1 MNRISLLVRRSFNI
15 GGPIAA
21 AVLATWMLGGC
32 GGKQQLTEATA
43 TVAVEGDVDSF
54 NPLFAEEI
62 VSGEINDLIFPRLVT
77 SDFDA
82 ARGELKFS
90 PFLASSWEYSNDSRD
105 ITFHLRNVRWSDGV
119 RVTARDV
126 QLSFELYGD
135 TAVASIRQAVVQ
147 NFRRTKGK
155 LDIANAVEP
164 LNDSTVVVH
173 FEKGSPSQLFDL
185 GVPLVPTHIFGM
197 IPRKELRTHPINKK
211 PVTCGPFALAH
222 WSPMQE
228 VVLERSRN
236 FGAPFTPKLSK
247 LIFKILPDYRSR
259 IAQLESGEVDVVSG
273 LRVEDT
279 NIASRNPNITI
290 VSTVGRDY
298 DLLGWNNLDP
308 DAWSKSNGGTIAPH
322 KLFGSATV
330 RRALTMAINRESIV
344 KAYLKQH
351 GQAASGGVS
360 PLFKWA
366 FNDRL
371 KPLPFD
377 NAQAATL
384 LAREGWRDSNGDG
397 VLDKNGVSLAFAM
410 KLASGN
416 QLRDAIAVLVQ
427 QQLREIKI
435 EMRIEQVERATF
447 WNDLMQRKYDA
458 WFAGFSVPL
467 QMQLDD
473 LWSSD
478 LRKYPFNLVGFRN
491 PRVDEIL
498 TATKTLTRESDGA
511 ALWHEFQTIVAREQ
525 PCTFLF
531 WINNIVGVN
540 SRIEGTQVGIL
551 GATHKAWEWS
561 IKQR

>member
-1 MNRISLLVRRSFNI
+1 MNYVSLPVRRSVCL
-15 GGPIAA
+15 GGLVAA
-21 AVLATWMLGGC
+21 AVATWMLGGC
-32 GGKQQLTEATA
+32 GGKQKLTEATA
-43 TVAVEGDVDSF
+43 TIAVEGDVDSF

-62 VSGEINDLIFPRLVT
+62 VSGEINDLLFPRLVT

-82 ARGELKFS
+82 ARGALQFV
-90 PFLASSWEYSNDSRD
+90 PFLASSWEYSNDNRD

-135 TAVASIRQAVVQ
+135 TTVASIRQAVVQ
-147 NFRRTKGK
+147 NFRRVNGK

-164 LNDSTVVVH
+164 LDDSTVVVH
-173 FEKGSPSQLFDL
+173 FEKASPSQLFDL
-185 GVPLVPTHIFGM
+185 GVPLVPAHVFGM
-197 IPRKELRTHPINKK
+197 IPRRELRTHPINKK
-211 PVTCGPFALAH
+211 PVTCGPFSLAS

-228 VVLERSRN
+228 VVLERSTH
-236 FGAPFTPKLSK
+236 FGAAFTPKLST
-247 LIFKILPDYRSR
+247 LVFKILPDYRSR

-273 LRVEDT
+273 LRVEDAD
-279 NIASRNPNITI
+279 IALRNASISI

-298 DLLGWNNLDP
+298 DFLGWNNLDP
-308 DAWSKSNGGTIAPH
+308 DTWTKSNGRTIAPH
-322 KLFGSATV
+322 KLFGSARV

-351 GQAASGGVS
+351 GQIATGGVS

-366 FNDRL
+366 FNDTL
-371 KPLPFD
+371 KSVPFD
-377 NAQAATL
+377 KAQAAAL
-384 LAREGWRDSNGDG
+384 LAAEGWKDSNADG
-397 VLDKNGVSLAFAM
+397 VLDKNGVRFSFAM

-416 QLRDAIAVLVQ
+416 QLRDAIAVIVQ
-427 QQLREIKI
+427 QQLKEINI

-467 QMQLDD
+467 QMQLDE
-473 LWSSD
+473 LWNSN
-478 LRKYPFNLVGFRN
+478 LRTYPFNLTGFRN

-498 TATKTLTRESDGA
+498 ATTKALNRESDGA
-511 ALWHEFQTIVAREQ
+511 ALWHEFQTIVARDQ

-540 SRIEGTQVGIL
+540 TRITGTHVGVL
-551 GATHKAWEWS
+551 GTTHKAWAWTV
-561 IKQR
+561 KQP